1 MRCSRQ
7 QRPACCGTSTVTT
20 PSTPARSACAAPR
33 TRTSRQPP
41 AQDRA
46 IVTENVADFSP
57 ERDIV
62 LLFVLKKNLPA
73 GRGQAPALAA
83 VLDRWAH
90 DNPDPYLGPHR
101 PRTD

>member
-1 MRCSRQ
+1 MRRSRQ
-7 QRPACCGTSTVTT
+7 QRLACCGTSTVTT
-20 PSTPARSACAAPR
+20 PSTSARSACAAPR

-41 AQDRA
+41 AQGRA
-46 IVTENVADFSP
+46 VVSENVADLSP
-57 ERDIV
+57 ERDAV

-73 GRGQAPALAA
+73 GGGQATALAA

-90 DNPDPYLGPHR
+90 ENPDPYLGPHW